1 MDEMIKD
8 VEQISS
14 QLIPILG
21 YHFNNLLDE
30 NDIFD
35 MVEEHQHESS
45 EERVTSIVDNILTVY
60 SMV

>member
-1 MDEMIKD
+1 MDEIIKD
-8 VEQISS
+8 VEKISN
-14 QLIPILG
+14 QLISILG
-21 YHFNNLLDE
+21 NHFYNLLDE
-30 NDIFD
+30 NDIFE